1 MTGTEDVARDE
12 PGGRDGPVARDVPQ
26 DVDVDVAVA
35 VDVLVVGAGPAGL
48 AAAIELRR
56 LGVGRVL
63 VADRELQAG
72 GAPRHSLHIGYG
84 IRDLRR
90 LATGPAYAWHY
101 AHRAERAG
109 AEIRCGTTVTA
120 LTSDLQATLTSSAGV
135 QTVTAGAVLLAT
147 GCRERPRSARLVPGD
162 RPAGVLTTG
171 ELQQRVYASGE
182 RIAGRAL
189 IVGAE
194 HVSFSAMRTL
204 KHAGADVIALVTD
217 QPRHQSYGAFR
228 LGAAALWR
236 VPVWTSTGVHRVIGH
251 DRLTAVEL
259 IDGATG
265 AIRQVPCDTLVFT
278 GGWIPDH
285 ELARLAG
292 VAIDPGTR
300 GPVVDTALATS
311 VRGVF
316 AAGNLLHAAETAD
329 VAALDGRHVAGHI
342 AAVLQEGNA
351 GPAGLPSPDAISIS
365 VVAPLSW
372 IAPNAIRSPVTPPP
386 RARFVLRSD
395 VFARRAR
402 LEVRQDGK
410 ILASARARLMPNRPV
425 RLDASWLDRAELAAG
440 PVQVHLD

>member
-1 MTGTEDVARDE
+1 MNEE
-12 PGGRDGPVARDVPQ
+12 VP
-26 DVDVDVAVA
+26 VAVA
-35 VDVLVVGAGPAGL
+35 EAEAVDRSVAEDVDVLVIGAGPAGL

-56 LGVGRVL
+56 LGVSRVL
-63 VADRELQAG
+63 VAERELQAG
-72 GAPRHSLHIGYG
+72 GVPRHSVHVGYG

-90 LATGPAYAWHY
+90 LTTGPAYARQY

-120 LTSDLQATLTSSAGV
+120 LTSDRQATLTSPAGV

-162 RPAGVLTTG
+162 RPAGVMTTG
-171 ELQQRVYASGE
+171 ELQQRVYQSGE

-204 KHAGADVIALVTD
+204 QHAGADVIALVTD
-217 QPRHQSYGAFR
+217 QPRHQSYAVFR
-228 LGAAALWR
+228 LGAAVRWR
-236 VPVWTSTGVHRVIGH
+236 VPVWTSTGVHRVVGRG
-251 DRLTAVEL
+251 RLTAVEL
-259 IDGATG
+259 IDRTTG
-265 AIRQVPCDTLVFT
+265 AVRQVPCDTLVFT
-278 GGWIPDH
+278 GGWIPDN

-300 GPVVDTALATS
+300 GPVVDTALTTS
-311 VRGVF
+311 VRRLF
-316 AAGNLLHAAETAD
+316 AAGNLVHAAETAD

-342 AAVLQEGNA
+342 AAVLGA
-351 GPAGLPSPDAISIS
+351 ASDDVSGPPSPDVIPIC
-365 VVAPLSW
+365 VVAPLAW
-372 IAPNAIRSPVTPPP
+372 IAPNAIRSPGTPPP
-386 RARFVLRSD
+386 RGRFVLRSE

-410 ILASARARLMPNRPV
+410 VLASARARLIPGRPV
-425 RLDASWLDRAELAAG
+425 HLDATWLARAELSAG
-440 PVQVHLD
+440 PVQVLVS